1 MILTDIVNRNII
13 PHTWGEG
20 DHFPWDDPRFSE
32 KMLEE
37 HLNQGHDLASRR
49 FEIIDRHVDWIHR
62 TLLNGQ
68 QTKILDLGCGPGFYT
83 SRLALLGHECVG
95 IDFSPAAIAYARK
108 QAQQENTLCT
118 YIEQDIYGTA
128 YGTGYG
134 LIMILFGDF
143 DTFNPMDVYEFF
155 GKAWMAL
162 DEGGILLIEPHTFS
176 SLKKMG
182 KAEPSWY
189 SANKGLFSDTPHL
202 CLQENCWNDEN
213 KTLTKRWYIVDTHSA
228 DVRYVAQ
235 CYQAHTKAHLQSL
248 LKKRGFKTIRFY
260 TALSEEMDIA
270 DSDYMVVSAEKCRMT
285 V

>member
-1 MILTDIVNRNII
+1 
-13 PHTWGEG
+13 
-20 DHFPWDDPRFSE
+20 
-32 KMLEE
+32 
-37 HLNQGHDLASRR
+37 
-49 FEIIDRHVDWIHR
+49 
-62 TLLNGQ
+62 
-68 QTKILDLGCGPGFYT
+68 
-83 SRLALLGHECVG
+83 
-95 IDFSPAAIAYARK
+95 
-108 QAQQENTLCT
+108 
-118 YIEQDIYGTA
+118 
-128 YGTGYG
+128 
-134 LIMILFGDF
+134 
-143 DTFNPMDVYEFF
+143 
-155 GKAWMAL
+155 MAL
-162 DEGGILLIEPHTFS
+162 DEGGILLIEPHAFS

-189 SANKGLFSDTPHL
+189 SAKKGLFSDTPHL

-213 KTLTKRWYIVDTHSA
+213 KTLTKRWYIVDTRSA